1 MLHLSKIY
9 FNLLTFVLITFHLE
23 LLKNIVY
30 FVFAKENNLK
40 KLFQNNILLESIAK
54 NTTEIMEKWS

>member
-9 FNLLTFVLITFHLE
+9 FNLLTFVLIAFHLE